1 MVSFLDL
8 KEINSHYR
16 EDLISA
22 CVDVI
27 DSGSYIQGEH
37 LTRFERQFSVYCD
50 TDHCV
55 GVASGLDAL
64 ALALRAWK
72 EMGKIENGDEV
83 IVPANTYIASVLAIT
98 ENGLSPC
105 FVEPDEETLNIS
117 AQNILDAISS
127 MTKVILPVHLYG
139 RMAPMDEIMKI
150 ARKNKLLVLEDAAQ
164 AHGAEL
170 HGKRAG
176 SWGDAGAFSF
186 YPGKNLGA
194 LGDAGALVTNN
205 IELAEYVRRLGN
217 YGSSEKYKNTFKGIN
232 SRLDE
237 IQAALL
243 TVKLQY
249 LDLISEQRRE
259 VARFYCQNIKNRY
272 IELQPLGN
280 DDHVYHLFVIRTEH
294 RDELLEHLHKC
305 GVQTL
310 IHYPIPPHKQK
321 AYREFNILN
330 LPVTEKAHETI
341 LSLPISQAMTE
352 DDISHVVES
361 CNSFLK

>member
-8 KEINSHYR
+8 KEVNSRYR

-27 DSGSYIQGEH
+27 DSGFYIQGEH
-37 LTRFERQFSVYCD
+37 VTRFERQFSAYCD
-50 TDHCV
+50 VDHCV

-64 ALALRAWK
+64 LLALRAWK
-72 EMGKIENGDEV
+72 EMGKLENGDEV
-83 IVPANTYIASVLAIT
+83 MVPANTYIASVLAIT

-117 AQNILDAISS
+117 AKNILNAISS
-127 MTKVILPVHLYG
+127 KTKVILPVHLYG
-139 RMAPMDEIMKI
+139 QMAPMDEIMEI
-150 ARKNKLLVLEDAAQ
+150 ASQYKLLVLEDAAQ
-164 AHGAEL
+164 AHGAVL
-170 HGKRAG
+170 HGKKAG
-176 SWGDAGAFSF
+176 SWGDAAAFSF

-205 IELAEYVRRLGN
+205 IELAEYVRRISN
-217 YGSSEKYKNTFKGIN
+217 YGSSEKYKNTLKGIN

-243 TVKLQY
+243 TVKLQD
-249 LDLISEQRRE
+249 LDRISEQRRE
-259 VARFYCQNIKNRY
+259 VAKFYYQNIKNRH
-272 IELQPLGN
+272 IELQPPGN
-280 DDHVYHLFVIRTEH
+280 DDHVYHLFVIRTEF
-294 RDELLEHLHKC
+294 RDELYEHLHKC

-310 IHYPIPPHKQK
+310 IHYPIPPHKQE
-321 AYREFNILN
+321 AYSEFNSLN
-330 LPVTEKAHETI
+330 LPVTEKVHETI
-341 LSLPISQAMTE
+341 LSLPISQAMTKA
-352 DDISHVVES
+352 DINRVVES